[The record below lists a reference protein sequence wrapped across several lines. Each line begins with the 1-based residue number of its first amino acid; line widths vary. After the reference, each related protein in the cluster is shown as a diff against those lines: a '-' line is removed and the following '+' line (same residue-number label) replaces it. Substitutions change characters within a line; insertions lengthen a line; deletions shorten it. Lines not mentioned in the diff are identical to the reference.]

1 MYKNREDKNPLYFFY
16 FNVHKT
22 IDNNG
27 FMYYNIITLKKEGV
41 GYVYKCK
48 KFNLWY

>member
-22 IDNNG
+22 IDKYI
-27 FMYYNIITLKKEGV
+27 FMYYNIEKLINNKINER
-41 GYVYKCK
+41 
-48 KFNLWY
+48 